1 MPQGRIIQTEAV
13 GDSPRSV
20 TERKNVM
27 SPKKKTEGE
36 QELSIEETFARLEEV
51 LNKMEE
57 GECSLEDSFRYYEE
71 GMKLVKS
78 CHDKID
84 RVEKRIQILGGEVE
98 EE

>member
-1 MPQGRIIQTEAV
+1 MA
-13 GDSPRSV
+13 PR
-20 TERKNVM
+20 
-27 SPKKKTEGE
+27 KKAEPE
-36 QELSIEETFARLEEV
+36 QEKELSIDETFVRLEEV
-51 LNKMEE
+51 LKKLEE

-84 RVEKRIQILGGEVE
+84 QVEKQIQVLGGEGE

>member
-1 MPQGRIIQTEAV
+1 M
-13 GDSPRSV
+13 SPR
-20 TERKNVM
+20 
-27 SPKKKTEGE
+27 KKAEPAAE

-51 LNKMEE
+51 LKQMEE

-84 RVEKRIQILGGEVE
+84 RVEKQIQVLGGEGE
-98 EE
+98 ER